1 MNDNQQTSPIDFTI
15 IFIVLAFGIISC
27 YTLYTVD
34 PYLGTG
40 DQGSYMKQIV
50 WYILGSIVAGVAMI
64 LDYDRLHQIVWGLY
78 GFGLTALLMLF
89 FKFPPGLVHYSGG
102 AWSWFK
108 LPGIGTIQPS
118 EFMKVFLVITLA
130 HVIVKHN
137 EKTRTKTVKTDLML
151 LGKLLLLSIVPM
163 GLIAVQPDLGTFLV
177 LVSITT
183 FMILVSGIQWKILL
197 SIVSSVL
204 IVIAAVAT
212 TFLFNIT
219 KVTTFFEESVF
230 AHVDSRFYGW
240 LQPEKYELGAGLQ
253 LIKAITAIGSG
264 QLTGKGPGNFEVM
277 VPERHTDMIFTAVSE
292 QFGFVGSSIVVTLFF
307 LLVYRMIQIALE
319 SNDAFG
325 SYLIVGVVGMIAF
338 QVFQNIG
345 MSIQLL
351 PITGLPLPFIS
362 YGGSST
368 LAYMLAIGLV
378 LNVKSRTRSYMFE

>member
-34 PYLGTG
+34 PYLGVG

-137 EKTRTKTVKTDLML
+137 EKNQDENR
-151 LGKLLLLSIVPM
+151 
-163 GLIAVQPDLGTFLV
+163 
-177 LVSITT
+177 
-183 FMILVSGIQWKILL
+183 
-197 SIVSSVL
+197 
-204 IVIAAVAT
+204 
-212 TFLFNIT
+212 
-219 KVTTFFEESVF
+219 
-230 AHVDSRFYGW
+230 
-240 LQPEKYELGAGLQ
+240 
-253 LIKAITAIGSG
+253 
-264 QLTGKGPGNFEVM
+264 
-277 VPERHTDMIFTAVSE
+277 
-292 QFGFVGSSIVVTLFF
+292 
-307 LLVYRMIQIALE
+307 
-319 SNDAFG
+319 
-325 SYLIVGVVGMIAF
+325 
-338 QVFQNIG
+338 
-345 MSIQLL
+345 
-351 PITGLPLPFIS
+351 
-362 YGGSST
+362 
-368 LAYMLAIGLV
+368 
-378 LNVKSRTRSYMFE
+378 